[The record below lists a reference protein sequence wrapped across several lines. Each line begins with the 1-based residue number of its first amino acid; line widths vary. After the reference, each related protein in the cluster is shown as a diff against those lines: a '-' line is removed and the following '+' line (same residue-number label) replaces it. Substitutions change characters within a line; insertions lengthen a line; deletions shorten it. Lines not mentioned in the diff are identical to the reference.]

1 MKNKGK
7 LKYSHE
13 VGLGNLTALVEIALE
28 YKGHDFFNVIMASKK
43 GKSVKETLI
52 ETLKKRYNKE
62 QKAKEFIKA
71 LNE

>member
-1 MKNKGK
+1 
-7 LKYSHE
+7 
-13 VGLGNLTALVEIALE
+13 
-28 YKGHDFFNVIMASKK
+28 MASKK